1 VKYRIDHAHHSTKA
15 QKALIETI
23 AMDAAV
29 ATAVDMTSEDS
40 TLIVVTADHAHV
52 MNINGYPQRGNP
64 ILGFAGISDVDELPY
79 TTLTYAN
86 GPGYK
91 HPEDN
96 GDRYDLT
103 NDNLGELIPQVSNNS
118 TLTFLSPSF

>member
-1 VKYRIDHAHHSTKA
+1 
-15 QKALIETI
+15 
-23 AMDAAV
+23 MDAAV
-29 ATAVDMTSEDS
+29 ATAVDLTSEDN

-52 MNINGYPQRGNP
+52 MTMSGDPQRGNP

-79 TTLTYAN
+79 TTLSYSN

-103 NDNLGELIPQVSNNS
+103 NDNLGESILQVSNNS
-118 TLTFLSPSF
+118 TLTFSPLINSFPI